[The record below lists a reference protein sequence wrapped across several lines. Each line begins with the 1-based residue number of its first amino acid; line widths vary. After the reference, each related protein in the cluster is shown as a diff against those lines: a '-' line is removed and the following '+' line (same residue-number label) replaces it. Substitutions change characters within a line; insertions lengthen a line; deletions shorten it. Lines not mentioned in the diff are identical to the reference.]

1 MYTLRPVLA
10 KSGSAWQDGPKHQL
24 CLKNSH
30 NDATYIFGILGICR
44 QTYNQRILKTKVTI
58 VRYGPAKLV
67 RRHMSHGSDR
77 APHTGQVTDL
87 ATSYIRLRTFV
98 LKHLWLYVCLRD
110 LSFLDMQVASQ
121 LNCLAQS
128 NFMAHLVLIP
138 PWSVIHLAL
147 PMPAKWRT
155 LQGHIS
161 RS

>member
-1 MYTLRPVLA
+1 MDACGHKSMARLDACLRPALA
-10 KSGSAWQDGPKHQL
+10 KSGPGKLIWQDGPKYQL

-30 NDATYIFGILGICR
+30 DDATYTTGILGMCR

-98 LKHLWLYVCLRD
+98 LKQLWLYVCLRD
-110 LSFLDMQVASQ
+110 LSFLNMQVASQ

-138 PWSVIHLAL
+138 P
-147 PMPAKWRT
+147 
-155 LQGHIS
+155 
-161 RS
+161 